1 MESKTQGT
9 LGALVQPL
17 VCKHLESKMETLT
30 RMDPGMDMVVIE
42 DYCDMTIVYESVN

>member
-9 LGALVQPL
+9 LGALVQPV

-30 RMDPGMDMVVIE
+30 RMDMVVIKV
-42 DYCDMTIVYESVN
+42 YCDMTIVDESVN